1 MQYKHGTQHSLSD
14 LEILKSHCHWL
25 FHSFVF
31 QCKIKTARFEW
42 YIVDPNQAL
51 TWNPQLTKSLNDDHL
66 LAPFCPRNPLVRRQ
80 RKLQK
85 KLSLVLHSRVFL
97 KRLGVCTWHGTQM
110 IEMMILIHPF
120 FFPTWVGSFGMWI
133 LDGGF
138 CNPLHYQRGTQP
150 NPTFPFRNFRVVV
163 LEFLFGLTFRVIAR
177 EAFLTPNLNRDITS
191 QHGTQDGG
199 VTGLAFQRCFENIG
213 LGTLHGTRRRVACLK
228 NGRDDMKK
236 TRPVEALPFFNNP
249 NMIQVWN
256 PIVPKKLVRRTSRR
270 TQKLIWMALPNL

>member
-1 MQYKHGTQHSLSD
+1 MGLDRERDICDPLQYKHGTQHSLSD

-66 LAPFCPRNPLVRRQ
+66 LAPFCPRNPLARRQ
-80 RKLQK
+80 SKLQK

-110 IEMMILIHPF
+110 MEMMILIHPF

-133 LDGGF
+133 LDGEFFLFKVFMWKWWFVHFF
-138 CNPLHYQRGTQP
+138 CPNWPGTVSRSGSHQRYTCDS
-150 NPTFPFRNFRVVV
+150 VVV
-163 LEFLFGLTFRVIAR
+163 
-177 EAFLTPNLNRDITS
+177 
-191 QHGTQDGG
+191 
-199 VTGLAFQRCFENIG
+199 
-213 LGTLHGTRRRVACLK
+213 
-228 NGRDDMKK
+228 
-236 TRPVEALPFFNNP
+236 
-249 NMIQVWN
+249 
-256 PIVPKKLVRRTSRR
+256 
-270 TQKLIWMALPNL
+270 